1 VQVRAEIILNFFMA
15 KHLIGLPAPLQGLQK
30 QSNNVEIEYI
40 FDILMALAHHEVSE
54 IELMRQ
60 DIK

>member
-1 VQVRAEIILNFFMA
+1 MA
-15 KHLIGLPAPLQGLQK
+15 KHFIGLPAPLQGLQK

-40 FDILMALAHHEVSE
+40 FEILMALAHLEVSE

>member
-1 VQVRAEIILNFFMA
+1 MQVRAEII
-15 KHLIGLPAPLQGLQK
+15 GLPALLQGLQK

-40 FDILMALAHHEVSE
+40 FEILMALAYHEVSE

-60 DIK
+60 DLK